1 MLVTYKIDGEK
12 TDQLLTYSEILDYI
26 KRNNTENDGIY
37 WRFQRIIAHQRVKPG
52 DKNYKGS
59 AWNLMIE

>member
-37 WRFQRIIAHQRVKPG
+37 WRFR
-52 DKNYKGS
+52 
-59 AWNLMIE
+59 